1 MDLETFKRLTQQT
14 TTVLVEYIPD
24 ANPVVPQLT
33 IHKIGASDVTL
44 SIGMVQHE
52 LAKRYPD
59 NARQYVVGV
68 PLNADEQLALLNSSE
83 ADQLAWFTEQLRH
96 NQVVYTF

>member
-1 MDLETFKRLTQQT
+1 MDLKTFKRLTRKT

-24 ANPVVPQLT
+24 ASPFVPQLI

-44 SIGMVQHE
+44 SIGMIQHE

-59 NARQYVVGV
+59 NSRQYVFGV
-68 PLNADEQLALLNSSE
+68 PLNKDEQLDLLNSSE
-83 ADQLAWFTEQLRH
+83 DYQLAWFTEQMRH